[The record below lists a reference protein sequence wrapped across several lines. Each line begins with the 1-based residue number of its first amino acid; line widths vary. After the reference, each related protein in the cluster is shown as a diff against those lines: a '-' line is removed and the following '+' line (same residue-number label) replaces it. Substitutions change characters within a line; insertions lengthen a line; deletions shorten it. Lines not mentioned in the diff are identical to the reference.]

1 MADIIAAHEF
11 AQQQVTQAQTLIEQI
26 QGKMHRV
33 VNEFA
38 QGDISRE
45 QFEKIYEHYQAQI
58 LMAAQMAADADTLS
72 AGQLTPGETVAI
84 RSKLMGKAKAMTVY
98 YHDTGLLLET
108 IGDFDV
114 SVAKIAPTLNNIGA
128 QASHGVKVPP
138 RTEKFANEW
147 LLFVPGRYSTTV
159 MLFSNEPAGRQISII
174 ENMHH
179 DFEAANE
186 TALKSG
192 QADGTTLIYPFQ
204 SFVRRTVKR

>member
-1 MADIIAAHEF
+1 MADMVAAREF
-11 AQQQVTQAQTLIEQI
+11 AQQQVTQAQALIDQI
-26 QGKMHRV
+26 QGKMQKV
-33 VNEFA
+33 VTEFSH
-38 QGDISRE
+38 GDISRE

-58 LMAAQMAADADTLS
+58 VMAAQMAADADTLS
-72 AGQLTPGETVAI
+72 MGNLTSGETVAI
-84 RSKLMGKAKAMTVY
+84 RSKLIGKAKAMTVY

-128 QASHGVKVPP
+128 QASHGVNVPVH
-138 RTEKFANEW
+138 TEKIANEW
-147 LLFVPGRYSTTV
+147 LLYVPGRYSTAV

-204 SFVRRTVKR
+204 SFVRRTVKK

>member
-1 MADIIAAHEF
+1 MGLYHYLPTLHGIPRNKPMADIIAAREF

-26 QGKMHRV
+26 QGKMHKV
-33 VNEFA
+33 VNEFS

-72 AGQLTPGETVAI
+72 IGELTPGETVAI

-128 QASHGVKVPP
+128 QASHGGKAPAH
-138 RTEKFANEW
+138 TEKSANGW
-147 LLFVPGRYSTTV
+147 LLFVPRRFSTT
-159 MLFSNEPAGRQISII
+159 
-174 ENMHH
+174 
-179 DFEAANE
+179 
-186 TALKSG
+186 
-192 QADGTTLIYPFQ
+192 
-204 SFVRRTVKR
+204 